1 MKSILEQ
8 PLIELLP
15 EKVSD
20 EEAYNLVNFFMDLA
34 LELESHYFTQ
44 LRRYVNDKNLT
55 YPDYLQND
63 IDD

>member
-1 MKSILEQ
+1 MKSIL
-8 PLIELLP
+8 ELLP

-44 LRRYVNDKNLT
+44 LRRYVNDENLT
-55 YPDYLQND
+55 YSNYLQND
-63 IDD
+63 IDDELPF

>member
-1 MKSILEQ
+1 MKSILE
-8 PLIELLP
+8 LLP
-15 EKVSD
+15 EKLSD

-44 LRRYVNDKNLT
+44 LRCYVNDKNLT

-63 IDD
+63 IDDKLPF